1 MTDEFDEYGSP
12 REDEPTPVIVS
23 SADAIYDELRT
34 ICHHSLPGTS
44 IPAPVA
50 YKVLGNLKGV
60 EYLLSQALGQ
70 LAAGL
75 GKSLDTHDVYEYE
88 DRDPVQSVATATDH
102 LTRAAGLAKQ
112 LGAELAQAQNAIA
125 GQGYRD

>member
-1 MTDEFDEYGSP
+1 MTDESEEFSLADD
-12 REDEPTPVIVS
+12 DEPTPAIVS

-34 ICHHSLPGTS
+34 ICHESLPGTS

-60 EYLLSQALGQ
+60 EYMLPQALSQ

-75 GKSLDTHDVYEYE
+75 GKSLDTHDVYEWQGG
-88 DRDPVQSVATATDH
+88 DPVQSVATATDH
-102 LTRAAGLAKQ
+102 LTRAAKLAGE

>member
-1 MTDEFDEYGSP
+1 MTDESDEFSLAD
-12 REDEPTPVIVS
+12 EDEPTPAIVT

-44 IPAPVA
+44 NPAPVA

-60 EYLLSQALGQ
+60 EYLLSQALEQ

-75 GKSLDTHDVYEYE
+75 GKSLDTHDVYEWQGG
-88 DRDPVQSVATATDH
+88 DPVQSVATATDH
-102 LTRAAGLAKQ
+102 LTLAATLAKQ
-112 LGAELAQAQNAIA
+112 LGHHLAQAQNAIA
-125 GQGYRD
+125 SQGYR